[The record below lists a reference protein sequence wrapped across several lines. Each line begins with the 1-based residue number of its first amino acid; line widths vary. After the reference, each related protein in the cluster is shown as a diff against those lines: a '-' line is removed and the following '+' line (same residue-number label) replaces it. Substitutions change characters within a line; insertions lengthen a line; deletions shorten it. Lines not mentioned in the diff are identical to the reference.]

1 MGIEEGSNVADKKVV
16 FKQDDKKPK
25 RFNRNRDH
33 RNTDGDSKGGTP
45 RKEKFQGACAELTG
59 HVFEAGSSRVN
70 QIASYTVTME
80 HMKTPVGQ
88 KYDPV
93 VLETIKKCRIFVYL
107 NQQQSLHQTV

>member
-1 MGIEEGSNVADKKVV
+1 MV

-33 RNTDGDSKGGTP
+33 RNTGGDRKGITP
-45 RKEKFQGACAELTG
+45 RKEKFQGACAELTC

-80 HMKTPVGQ
+80 HMKTYVGQ
-88 KYDPV
+88 KYPV
-93 VLETIKKCRIFVYL
+93 ALETIKKNAGYL
-107 NQQQSLHQTV
+107 SI